1 MIRRGQCYV
10 LCLEEA
16 SKLIRQHILERMG
29 VNCAYLGEKT
39 TASEKARLEEY
50 LVSLMSAKRSFDREH
65 LWFKMP

>member
-1 MIRRGQCYV
+1 
-10 LCLEEA
+10 
-16 SKLIRQHILERMG
+16 MG

-50 LVSLMSAKRSFDREH
+50 LVSLMSVKRSFDREH